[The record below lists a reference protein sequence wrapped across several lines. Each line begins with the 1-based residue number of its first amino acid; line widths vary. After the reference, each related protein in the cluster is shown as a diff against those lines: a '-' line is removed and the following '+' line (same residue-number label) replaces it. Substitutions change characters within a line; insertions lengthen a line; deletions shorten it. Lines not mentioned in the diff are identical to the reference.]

1 MPLVGGAIGYVTN
14 RLAVM
19 MIFRPY
25 QPRTFLGV
33 RFQGLVG
40 RRQAELAESI
50 GRVVGDHLIGHQDVV
65 RALEKLDLE
74 RLVGTAIERGL
85 QPKID
90 ELRRLPFLGSFL
102 TDERVRDLRTQ
113 FVRGLVDQ
121 GEGLVGEFERAV
133 EEGLDVRGIVTA
145 KVREFSVE
153 RLERLILDVASRELR
168 TIEFLGGVLGFL
180 VGAVQAG
187 MLILTA

>member
-25 QPRTFLGV
+25 QPRTILGM

-90 ELRRLPFLGSFL
+90 ELRRLPFVGSFL
-102 TDERVRDLRTQ
+102 TEERVRDLRTQ

-121 GEGLVGEFERAV
+121 GQGLVGEFERAV
-133 EEGLDVRGIVTA
+133 EEGLDVRGIVTE

-168 TIEFLGGVLGFL
+168 TIEILGGVLGFL
-180 VGAVQAG
+180 VGLVQAG
-187 MLILTA
+187 MLSLTA